1 MENTNRNYD
10 EISEKTDGKNN
21 LENESSIIGYDVN
34 EIVINEELISSYK
47 TKTLRNEDG
56 DFSGSV

>member
-10 EISEKTDGKNN
+10 EISEKTDSKNN
-21 LENESSIIGYDVN
+21 LENESSIVGYDVN

-47 TKTLRNEDG
+47 TKTLKNEDEEI
-56 DFSGSV
+56 SGSV

>member
-1 MENTNRNYD
+1 MENTDRNYD
-10 EISEKTDGKNN
+10 EISEKTDSKNN

-56 DFSGSV
+56 

>member
-1 MENTNRNYD
+1 MENTDRNYD
-10 EISEKTDGKNN
+10 EISEKTDSKNS

-56 DFSGSV
+56 YFSGSV